1 MLCIICNGIFFC
13 AVQGKG
19 VGEEGN
25 GKSQIEGR
33 KLKNIILVQE
43 FRLSLSLALSLSL
56 SLSCTVTHLS
66 LSGAG
71 TW

>member
-1 MLCIICNGIFFC
+1 MYNYLCDCDSVFFY
-13 AVQGKG
+13 AAQGKG

-25 GKSQIEGR
+25 GKSHIEGC
-33 KLKNIILVQE
+33 KLKNIIVQK
-43 FRLSLSLALSLSL
+43 FRLSL